1 MNEQQYKLFRLVIFG
16 LCIFAAA
23 MLLIP
28 TLSQLSKSIE
38 AKNWQPHNGVIT
50 SLNENNT
57 GIYAMRYGSPGAHII
72 EYEYEIEGNPVK
84 GNRVGY
90 GISRPDS
97 SLKSGDSVRV
107 YVNSDNSAE
116 AVIAVGI
123 AKGHLFKIMV
133 SFAFVAV
140 GAFLW
145 RRM

>member
-28 TLSQLSKSIE
+28 TLSQVSKSIE
-38 AKNWQPHNGVIT
+38 AKHWQIYKGVII
-50 SLNENNT
+50 SLNDSNT
-57 GIYAMRYGSPGAHII
+57 GIYAMRYGNPGTHVI
-72 EYEYEIEGNPVK
+72 EYEYEIHGNVLK
-84 GNRVGY
+84 GNVIGY
-90 GISRPDS
+90 GMSRPDS
-97 SLKSGDSVRV
+97 SLRSGDLINV
-107 YVNSDNSAE
+107 YVNPDNNTE

-123 AKGHLFKIMV
+123 SKGHLFKLVV
-133 SFAFVAV
+133 SFAFVAL